1 MRPHTSS
8 SPNPL
13 RYVPRPINTARRENE
28 STITIIGRET
38 TGGDDFFFAVD
49 FVWGGGRQD
58 KRSMLTTYPGEA
70 VMGAR

>member
-49 FVWGGGRQD
+49 LCGEEDD
-58 KRSMLTTYPGEA
+58 KTKDPC
-70 VMGAR
+70 